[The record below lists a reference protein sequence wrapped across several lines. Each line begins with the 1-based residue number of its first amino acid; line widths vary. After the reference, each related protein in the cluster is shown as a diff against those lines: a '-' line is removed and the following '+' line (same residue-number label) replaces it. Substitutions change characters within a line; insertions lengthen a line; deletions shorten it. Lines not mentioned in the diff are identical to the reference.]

1 MQSNVI
7 FILVLLS
14 LLISKVVNSYEIS
27 VADKYNDI
35 FTENILSNF
44 DVENYRKI
52 QMKDNTYDYEDK
64 KEQIVEAILT

>member
-7 FILVLLS
+7 FILVLLC

-52 QMKDNTYDYEDK
+52 YLLQKNC
-64 KEQIVEAILT
+64 